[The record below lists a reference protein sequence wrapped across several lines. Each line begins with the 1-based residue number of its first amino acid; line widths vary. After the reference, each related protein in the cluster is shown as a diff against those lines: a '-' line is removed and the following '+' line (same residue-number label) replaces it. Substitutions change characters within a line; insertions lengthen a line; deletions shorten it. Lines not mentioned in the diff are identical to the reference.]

1 MAVKDSLNN
10 YPLWIFHPDEPIR
23 VGWDIWITL
32 IMVYLLFN
40 IPIQLCFRLE
50 LELNSPWSRFDLM
63 VDVFFLIDI
72 VFNFNT
78 GILDKENRFITSRF
92 IITRRYLLTWFC
104 IDVVTSIPF
113 EYLTNS
119 NSLSRLSYIT
129 KFSRF
134 LKFFKVVRLLKLIRV
149 MKAFSKFEERSETG
163 TLALRLLKC
172 SLMFF
177 LIAHYAGCFFVGLQE
192 VYRSNDRSYE
202 NLYGY
207 DEKSWLV
214 RFQDTWEQPQIIIYL
229 RSVYWAFTTL
239 ATVGYGDITP
249 LLPLEIIFTI
259 GVQICGCSLFGIMY
273 YMTRDDATGAMIK
286 EKIAAVREYITHR
299 KLPLQLSNKIRRHYG
314 YSWKRTQV
322 YKETEILSELPQAL
336 RTECILF
343 MNKDLVK
350 KVEFLA
356 NIEMDVLPGIVTRL
370 KPAHAIHGDAILI
383 EGNFGQEMYFVSYG
397 NLAMSVASKHAELS
411 RVKKFGEQQDLRIKD
426 VKTGE
431 YFSDYSVA
439 IDRARHPAT
448 VISESLCD
456 LFVLTRADFMK
467 FGEDYPVV
475 YEAIVLQIKKT
486 FLGLMETVMKK
497 RHHHFFMLALHR
509 QASLGSKFHQL
520 LYDSHQ
526 HAATITR
533 TTGAMHL
540 TGSNE
545 GDASLIGLRRLSLE
559 MKSAPAISLG
569 MRLKYHKLTK
579 QVMNPSGGS
588 SSSNKKKCS
597 VNSTARKNTN
607 MFQKLKSV
615 NSSLHFFG
623 RSYNLPKLNSTKKRA
638 VNWSTPMDFHPHI
651 LEKVLCWKD
660 RAKLRVIQKQLFF
673 SEKRFSP
680 QTLST
685 GNTMTCGREMDVV
698 VKELKTA
705 IQQELGCLRKELG
718 THICHSSPSYKPRK
732 VVSNVKMPDSHMH
745 EDSNCPGRPDFE
757 TNELYSLK
765 EELRDLKSVIF
776 IELKKLKEER
786 QNCSSTED
794 LALVKEQL
802 SELKNMLLS
811 QSKFSVSN
819 CSSIS

>member
-259 GVQICGCSLFGIMY
+259 GVQICGCSLFGMMY

-286 EKIAAVREYITHR
+286 EKIA
-299 KLPLQLSNKIRRHYG
+299 Q
-314 YSWKRTQV
+314 
-322 YKETEILSELPQAL
+322 
-336 RTECILF
+336 
-343 MNKDLVK
+343 
-350 KVEFLA
+350 
-356 NIEMDVLPGIVTRL
+356 
-370 KPAHAIHGDAILI
+370 
-383 EGNFGQEMYFVSYG
+383 
-397 NLAMSVASKHAELS
+397 
-411 RVKKFGEQQDLRIKD
+411 
-426 VKTGE
+426 
-431 YFSDYSVA
+431 
-439 IDRARHPAT
+439 
-448 VISESLCD
+448 
-456 LFVLTRADFMK
+456 
-467 FGEDYPVV
+467 
-475 YEAIVLQIKKT
+475 
-486 FLGLMETVMKK
+486 
-497 RHHHFFMLALHR
+497 
-509 QASLGSKFHQL
+509 
-520 LYDSHQ
+520 
-526 HAATITR
+526 
-533 TTGAMHL
+533 
-540 TGSNE
+540 
-545 GDASLIGLRRLSLE
+545 
-559 MKSAPAISLG
+559 
-569 MRLKYHKLTK
+569 
-579 QVMNPSGGS
+579 
-588 SSSNKKKCS
+588 
-597 VNSTARKNTN
+597 
-607 MFQKLKSV
+607 
-615 NSSLHFFG
+615 
-623 RSYNLPKLNSTKKRA
+623 
-638 VNWSTPMDFHPHI
+638 
-651 LEKVLCWKD
+651 
-660 RAKLRVIQKQLFF
+660 
-673 SEKRFSP
+673 
-680 QTLST
+680 
-685 GNTMTCGREMDVV
+685 
-698 VKELKTA
+698 
-705 IQQELGCLRKELG
+705 
-718 THICHSSPSYKPRK
+718 
-732 VVSNVKMPDSHMH
+732 
-745 EDSNCPGRPDFE
+745 
-757 TNELYSLK
+757 
-765 EELRDLKSVIF
+765 
-776 IELKKLKEER
+776 
-786 QNCSSTED
+786 
-794 LALVKEQL
+794 
-802 SELKNMLLS
+802 
-811 QSKFSVSN
+811 
-819 CSSIS
+819 